1 MPSPVHVGPDKD
13 IWSAA
18 SWIGGNF
25 TLVRTDFKVASAS
38 DRTLVYISVVGFF
51 QVWCGVVWC
60 GVASSHRQLP
70 RRLNHLPRL
79 QRPLSLLNGR
89 TAAPI

>member
-51 QVWCGVVWC
+51 QVWCG
-60 GVASSHRQLP
+60 SSHRQLP
-70 RRLNHLPRL
+70 HRLNHLPRL